1 MNKKTAIITGGSSGL
16 GLATAAKLI
25 EDGYSVVI
33 TGRDIDKLE
42 KAKKQLGDNC
52 FLRQI
57 DAGDLEAIPFFVK
70 EINETLGSIDV
81 LVNNAG
87 INLKKSML
95 EVTDLEF
102 QNIINVN
109 TTGVFSLTREVVK
122 VMKEQESKGNV
133 VNISSMAAKYGLPY
147 VIAYTA
153 SKTAIEGMT
162 RALAVELGPLGI
174 RVNAIAPGFIQ
185 TAMVSKALDN
195 DKERKLRVMSR
206 TPLGRLGEPAD
217 IANAISFLV
226 SDKAKFIHGAILSV
240 DGGNSIGF

>member
-1 MNKKTAIITGGSSGL
+1 MIKKTAIVTGGSSGL

-25 EDGYSVVI
+25 EDGYYVII
-33 TGRDIDKLE
+33 TGRDGDKLE
-42 KAKKQLGDNC
+42 KAKNQLGDHC
-52 FLRQI
+52 FLRHI
-57 DAGDLEAIPFFVK
+57 DISDLNALPSFVDEIK
-70 EINETLGSIDV
+70 ETFGSIDV

-87 INLKKSML
+87 INLKKSLL

-102 QNIINVN
+102 QNILTVN

-122 VMKEQESKGNV
+122 VMKDQDTKGNII
-133 VNISSMAAKYGLPY
+133 NISSMAAKYGLPY

-174 RVNAIAPGFIQ
+174 RINAVAPGFIL
-185 TAMVSKALDN
+185 TPMVSKALDN
-195 DKERKLRVMSR
+195 DVERKSRVMSR
-206 TPLGRLGEPAD
+206 TPLGRLGEPMD

-226 SDKAKFIHGAILSV
+226 SDKAKFIHGAILNV
-240 DGGNSIGF
+240 DGGNSISF